1 MARIVEK
8 KRRKIRLEAV
18 AVLLIIPAVILS
30 VFSSL
35 FLRQTKASLMIRIQ
49 NMNNECTSLRTENQR
64 LAIEIQTLQNK
75 DRIYNLATEAG
86 LQQNEA
92 NVISMPSAE

>member
-30 VFSSL
+30 IFSSL
-35 FLRQTKASLMIRIQ
+35 FLRQVKASLMIRIQ
-49 NMNNECTSLRTENQR
+49 NMNNECTTLRSENQR

-92 NVISMPSAE
+92 NVISMPTAE

>member
-75 DRIYNLATEAG
+75 DRIYNLAMEAG